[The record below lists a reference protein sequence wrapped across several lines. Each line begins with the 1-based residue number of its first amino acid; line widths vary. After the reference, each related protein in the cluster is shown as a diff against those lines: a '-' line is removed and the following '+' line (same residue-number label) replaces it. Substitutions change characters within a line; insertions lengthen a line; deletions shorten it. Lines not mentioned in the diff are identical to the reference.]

1 MVLSFSAIVITGLSV
16 AILAGV
22 VFVWRQSSILQSLR
36 LSEKLALDKLAEQS
50 ARYQDM
56 ETRLESYRQQCHELE
71 QEKFKIQ
78 AELSY
83 EKIRHQE
90 KLEELKGFE
99 QRLND
104 VFKLVSSEALQQS
117 SDSFLKLAEGV
128 FSKYEAKA
136 QERLTGKQE
145 AIGNLVKPIYTSLE
159 RFDERVRD
167 IEKQRVGAYEGLTQ
181 QVSGLIDLQKSLQS
195 ETANLANALRSPT
208 IRGKW
213 GELQLKRVV
222 EVAGMLAHCD
232 FYEQAHMAGEQGAA
246 SLRPDMVVRLPGG
259 RSIVVDAKAPLKAY
273 FEAMDVSTDEARLE
287 LMRKHAQLIRKQITA
302 LSQKSYWSQLENSPE
317 FVLLF
322 LPGESYFSAAL
333 QADPH
338 LIEAGA
344 ESKVIIA
351 TPTTLIALLRTAAL
365 SWRQEAMAE
374 NARHI
379 AKLGRELYQ
388 RMGDLSSHLHDTGK
402 HLKSTVNA
410 YNKAVG
416 TVESRLFVSARRFK
430 ELQADDPKKDIKP
443 LQGIDTIARE
453 PALID
458 T

>member
-1 MVLSFSAIVITGLSV
+1 MVLSFTTIVITGLT
-16 AILAGV
+16 LAMTISV
-22 VFVWRQSSILQSLR
+22 VFVWRMSSSLQALR
-36 LSEKLALDKLAEQS
+36 LSEKLASEKIVEQS
-50 ARYQDM
+50 ARHQDM
-56 ETRLESYRQQCHELE
+56 EAKLELYRQQCHELE
-71 QEKFKIQ
+71 QKNAKIQ
-78 AELSY
+78 TELDY

-90 KLEELKGFE
+90 KLEELKDFE
-99 QRLND
+99 QKLND
-104 VFKLVSSEALQQS
+104 AFKLVSTEALQQS

-136 QERLTGKQE
+136 QEKLSGKQE
-145 AIGNLVKPIYTSLE
+145 AISNLVKPIYSSLE

-167 IEKQRVGAYEGLTQ
+167 IEKQRVGAYEGLSQ
-181 QVSGLIDLQKSLQS
+181 QVSGLIDLQKSLQL
-195 ETANLANALRSPT
+195 ETSNLANALRSPT

-232 FYEQAHMAGEQGAA
+232 FYEQAHMTDEHGGA
-246 SLRPDMVVRLPGG
+246 SLRPDMVVRLPGD

-273 FEAMDVSTDEARLE
+273 FEAMDVSADESRQE

-333 QADPH
+333 QVDPH
-338 LIEAGA
+338 LIEVGA
-344 ESKVIIA
+344 ENKVIIA

-365 SWRQEAMAE
+365 AWRQEAMAE

-430 ELQADDPKKDIKP
+430 ELQADDPKKEVKS
-443 LQGIDTIARE
+443 LHALDTVPRE

>member
-1 MVLSFSAIVITGLSV
+1 MVLSFSTIVISGLSIAV
-16 AILAGV
+16 TLAVG
-22 VFVWRQSSILQSLR
+22 FVWRLSSSLQALR
-36 LSEKLALDKLAEQS
+36 VSEKLALDKLSEQT

-56 ETRLESYRQQCHELE
+56 ETKLESFRQQCHELE
-71 QEKFKIQ
+71 QEKSKIQ
-78 AELSY
+78 TELAF

-99 QRLND
+99 QKLND
-104 VFKLVSSEALQQS
+104 AFKLVSSEALQQS

-136 QERLTGKQE
+136 EERLTGKQE
-145 AIGNLVKPIYTSLE
+145 AISNLVKPIYTSLE

-181 QVSGLIDLQKSLQS
+181 QVNGLIDLQKSLQS
-195 ETANLANALRSPT
+195 ETSNLANALRSPT

-259 RSIVVDAKAPLKAY
+259 RSIIVDAKAPLKAY
-273 FEAMDVSTDEARLE
+273 FEAMDVSSDESRQE

-302 LSQKSYWSQLENSPE
+302 LSQKSYWSQLEGSPE

-333 QADPH
+333 QVDPH

-344 ESKVIIA
+344 EHKVIIA

-365 SWRQEAMAE
+365 AWRQEAMAE

-388 RMGDLSSHLHDTGK
+388 RMADLSSHLHDTGK

-430 ELQADDPKKDIKP
+430 ELQADDPKKEVKS
-443 LQGIDTIARE
+443 LEALDTIPRE
-453 PALID
+453 PALMDI
-458 T
+458 